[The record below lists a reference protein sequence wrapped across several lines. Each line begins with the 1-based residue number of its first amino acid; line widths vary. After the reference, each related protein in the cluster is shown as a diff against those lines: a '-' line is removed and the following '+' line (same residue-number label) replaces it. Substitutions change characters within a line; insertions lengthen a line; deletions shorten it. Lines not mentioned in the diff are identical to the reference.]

1 MFGSGRYP
9 TVIASEV
16 CDFITKGTTPP
27 TGEITEKYE
36 TGSGKEP
43 ETVRN
48 FEKITYA
55 AVF

>member
-1 MFGSGRYP
+1 MEKTGIKQQ
-9 TVIASEV
+9 VIP
-16 CDFITKGTTPP
+16 DRQI
-27 TGEITEKYE
+27 E

>member
-1 MFGSGRYP
+1 MQKSRIS
-9 TVIASEV
+9 IAS
-16 CDFITKGTTPP
+16 DRRTKSFCGAFGTDRQ
-27 TGEITEKYE
+27 IE